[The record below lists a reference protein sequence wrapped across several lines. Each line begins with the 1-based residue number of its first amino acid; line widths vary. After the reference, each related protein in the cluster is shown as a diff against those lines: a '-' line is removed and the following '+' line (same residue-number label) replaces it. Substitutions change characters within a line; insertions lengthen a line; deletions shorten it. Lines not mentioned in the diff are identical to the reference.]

1 MNEKKYRFAVS
12 AVTVLTAAGVGAGV
26 ILHNYLIPL
35 FTLAISVLLVIILKR
50 HIKEL
55 VMEDERIKQISAS
68 SARAAVT
75 VFSNLAAVTGIAL
88 LAFFGKGNPVISAAG
103 YTLCFSVCFILVV
116 DLAVYFYL
124 DKKQAG

>member
-12 AVTVLTAAGVGAGV
+12 AVTVITALGVGAGV

-35 FTLAISVLLVIILKR
+35 FTLAIGVLLVIILKR

-55 VMEDERIKQISAS
+55 VMEDERIKQIGAS

-75 VFSNLAAVTGIAL
+75 VFSNLAALTGIVL
-88 LAFFGKGNPVISAAG
+88 LSFFGKGNPVISAVG
-103 YTLCFSVCFILVV
+103 YTLCFSVCFILLI

-124 DKKQAG
+124 DKKQVG

>member
-1 MNEKKYRFAVS
+1 MNSKKYRFAM
-12 AVTVLTAAGVGAGV
+12 AIVTTLTAAGVGAGV

-35 FTLAISVLLVIILKR
+35 FTLAIGVLLVIVLKR

-55 VMEDERIKQISAS
+55 VMEDERIKQISAF

-75 VFSNLAAVTGIAL
+75 VFSNLAALTGIVL
-88 LAFFGKGNPVISAAG
+88 LAFFGKGNNIISAVG
-103 YTLCFSVCFILVV
+103 YTLCFSTCFILLV

-124 DKKQAG
+124 DKKQVS